1 MNQVEPRLLSEMESR
16 PFALYKEHRES
27 DDPIEIMIPI
37 GHYPLL
43 ATLVPDLDYSQ
54 HGLEQVD
61 ALLEGHRGTEPSEP
75 LAHDV
80 AFYLCDW
87 LVANEGLKWR
97 LRGDGLA
104 ELQLNEQGALA
115 DPYRAILTSI
125 ENRQPLA
132 LRFIEHCQ
140 GMIRR

>member
-1 MNQVEPRLLSEMESR
+1 
-16 PFALYKEHRES
+16 
-27 DDPIEIMIPI
+27 
-37 GHYPLL
+37 
-43 ATLVPDLDYSQ
+43 
-54 HGLEQVD
+54 
-61 ALLEGHRGTEPSEP
+61 
-75 LAHDV
+75 
-80 AFYLCDW
+80 
-87 LVANEGLKWR
+87 VANEGLKWR